1 MHENKKHSKGTKI
14 HRTSLTIIVSCAD
27 MVEGDGCVSGQDLC
41 FVFVSYFLFS
51 DRRGSGDNQQIEL
64 NVPESDS
71 LT

>member
-1 MHENKKHSKGTKI
+1 MKHSKGTKI
-14 HRTSLTIIVSCAD
+14 HRTLLKIIVSCAD
-27 MVEGDGCVSGQDLC
+27 MEEGDRCVSGQDLC

-64 NVPESDS
+64 NVAESDS